1 MSTKKLH
8 RSQAHGADKPL
19 ELLLGK
25 DGAFV
30 RGIVLDELAK
40 GIDAALRL
48 STDGAVGRAR
58 SRLASIFRVSIT
70 IHISRCSMSERS
82 VSVRHRARLL

>member
-1 MSTKKLH
+1 MILASASAVNIGPAVKHNL
-8 RSQAHGADKPL
+8 ALADRPL

-25 DGAFV
+25 DGTFV

-48 STDGAVGRAR
+48 STDGLIGKAR
-58 SRLASIFRVSIT
+58 SRIVSIFRVSPIGDK
-70 IHISRCSMSERS
+70 MD
-82 VSVRHRARLL
+82 L